1 MPFDLLIY
9 SKIKQNYKQNV
20 KAFKE
25 LGDKK
30 ISFDGQSG
38 IFKAESNLART
49 FASNKEGTTASSV
62 AGFLYPVSALC
73 HRACYKGLLSLKNKA
88 KYKEDLENIEKALNG
103 LKKTYQKQWIKKD
116 SQIQNVEE
124 AIFTCEVQIKILNAF
139 DGDRHT
145 RGDYVSFCHKEFFRA
160 ANLDFKPLIAQFQ
173 DILDFMA
180 VDQDFYNKI
189 LKVVEDGSLQ
199 ESWKDEAEAR
209 YINAEFL
216 KKVDEIGKYLYGKK
230 YAEAKDDPGNLITPR
245 EYKEEMTE
253 AKRMSAYGAN
263 YPSSAMHYQGC
274 KSTDDA
280 NARRRDGTHINK
292 GNFLWFRKAA
302 YNGKTE
308 NRIYLNVN
316 PNLNAHKTV
325 LTELLNVLSDARWKD
340 FIGHF
345 KFTHLG
351 SIRNDTVCIYGSEA
365 KKMEDFAA
373 AISKTVNITTNLRPN
388 VANLQKQ
395 LFPGVG
401 IGMGAEPGN
410 WELAPGKKDTMRWSY
425 GTHRCFLVS
434 WAAIRTGRDG
444 VNWGDESYNDIILF
458 KTAEIF
464 ADNGIDVKDIHA
476 SVMLFENTMIG
487 QLVKNLRDRR

>member
-30 ISFDGQSG
+30 ISFDRQSG

-49 FASNKEGTTASSV
+49 FTSNREGTTASSV

-116 SQIQNVEE
+116 SQIQNIEE
-124 AIFTCEVQIKILNAF
+124 AIFACEVQIKILNAF

-173 DILDFMA
+173 EILDFMA

-230 YAEAKDDPGNLITPR
+230 YAEVKRDRGNTITPSK
-245 EYKEEMTE
+245 YKDEMIV

-263 YPSSAMHYQGC
+263 YPSNSMHYQGREPGNPP
-274 KSTDDA
+274 DERND
-280 NARRRDGTHINK
+280 N
-292 GNFLWFRKAA
+292 GNFLWFRKAG
-302 YNGKTE
+302 YKGKTE
-308 NRIYLNVN
+308 NRIYLNLN
-316 PNLNAHKTV
+316 PNLDAHKAV
-325 LTELLNVLSDARWKD
+325 LTELLNILSDRRWRD
-340 FIGHF
+340 AIGDF

-351 SIRNDTVCIYGSEA
+351 QIRKDTVCIYGSEA

-373 AISKTVNITTNLRPN
+373 AIHQSGIIRRYLQAN

-410 WELAPGKKDTMRWSY
+410 WELAPGKKDTMGWSY